1 MVLKSYMNRGFTAV
15 LGRLCVSHNLLRIA
29 ATQSSRHFAKT
40 PRPLHED
47 LVKFMHGRGNR
58 ERRDSVTNEILWERQ
73 QHIKRLGRLPAN
85 EAIVRALEDEGLGSR
100 RRKHQVYSHI
110 TVHEPG
116 VIKKK
121 TNSGAGML
129 WKAFLL
135 IWKLLMCFFS
145 V

>member
-1 MVLKSYMNRGFTAV
+1 MVFKGCMNRGFATI
-15 LGRLCVSHNLLRIA
+15 LGRQCVSQCLLRISVA
-29 ATQSSRHFAKT
+29 QSSRHFAKT
-40 PRPLHED
+40 PRPLHDD

-85 EAIVRALEDEGLGSR
+85 EAIVRTLEDEGLGSR

-121 TNSGAGML
+121 TNSGAGM
-129 WKAFLL
+129 
-135 IWKLLMCFFS
+135 
-145 V
+145 